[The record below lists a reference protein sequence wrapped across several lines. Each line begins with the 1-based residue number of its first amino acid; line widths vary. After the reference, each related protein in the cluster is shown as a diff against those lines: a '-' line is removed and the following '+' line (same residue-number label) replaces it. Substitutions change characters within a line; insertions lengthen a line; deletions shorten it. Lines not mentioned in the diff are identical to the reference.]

1 MLKALFITKHFNT
14 YADTFMMLGIAQIAE
29 YALSQTKQKTQMQLV
44 DEGSHYRI
52 QFKKPVNL
60 EPIAQLNYANPFPPV
75 CGQKTDR
82 DKIPPETPIFDVVKQ
97 GEIRKIYR
105 EYLFQTRSKPE
116 TGEDTPEPPHPS
128 TQNGVILTSLR
139 HDRNHNDL
147 WLQGWELRDKY
158 GALVTSLLQA
168 FSEETYS
175 ILNPGVE
182 RVAELF
188 KQATGCQLPTH
199 ASAVKIFLPT
209 AVQGVNRI
217 KADSNKTD
225 AQKADW
231 LSLWLIANGLFTFG
245 ISERVKISD
254 RIYDWRVTALEPHD
268 IQLNKYRDVLNN
280 LRQKNPPGS
289 GHGIA
294 RFDAELVLRLC
305 QELLNYHQAQAEAQ
319 PADEWDIWEPVNNFV
334 GGFAGTHFGQKG
346 QVYGVKEVFKL
357 GLPGW
362 INPKNYQDLV
372 NYQRI
377 LIEHLSVISSLSSEE
392 GHSEILAVYRDFIAG
407 NNLQKFFQ
415 FQVSYANYVI
425 KRLADN
431 QPKAP
436 RLFSLFGLNIMTQNF
451 KHRKGDQE
459 WNLTEITKDP
469 GFLRIAQ
476 AINSATVYAGTVRD
490 KNGQAKETGWERIYG
505 LAQRLSSQSGSKKDF
520 IIEISAFL
528 ASYEN
533 ENLRIDEELRKKGKP
548 HRIWT
553 TKEDLDRLIHLI
565 DNFGSSIVAN
575 LLIAYG
581 YAKGWGKAK
590 ESETKDITST
600 LSEETEFVVEKIDE
614 SNPGELDND

>member
-1 MLKALFITKHFNT
+1 MLKALFVTKHFNT
-14 YADTFMMLGIAQIAE
+14 YADTFLMLGLAQIAE
-29 YALSQTKQKTQMQLV
+29 YALSQTQQNTPMQLV
-44 DEGSHYRI
+44 DEGTRYRI

-60 EPIAQLNYANPFPPV
+60 EPITQLNYTNPFPPV

-82 DKIPPETPIFDVVKQ
+82 DKLPPETPIFDVVKQ
-97 GEIRKIYR
+97 TEIRKLYR
-105 EYLFQTRSKPE
+105 EYLFQTRNKPGTE
-116 TGEDTPEPPHPS
+116 EDTPKPSHPS
-128 TQNGVILTSLR
+128 TQNGAILTSLR

-147 WLQGWELRDKY
+147 WLQGWELRDNY
-158 GALVTSLLQA
+158 GALITSILQA
-168 FSEETYS
+168 FSEETHAV
-175 ILNPGVE
+175 LNPEIE
-182 RVAELF
+182 RVADLF
-188 KQATGCQLPTH
+188 KQATGRVLPTQ

-209 AVQGVNRI
+209 AVQGVSRV

-231 LSLWLIANGLFTFG
+231 LSLWLIASGLFALG

-268 IQLNKYRDVLNN
+268 IQFGKYQAVLNR
-280 LRQKNPPGS
+280 LRQYNPPSS

-305 QELLNYHQAQAEAQ
+305 QELLNHHKAQASAQ
-319 PADEWDIWEPVNNFV
+319 HEDELDIWEPINHFV

-346 QVYGVKEVFKL
+346 QVYGVKEVFNL

-362 INPKNYQDLV
+362 IRPKTYQDLLD
-372 NYQRI
+372 YQTI
-377 LIEHLSVISSLSSEE
+377 LIEHLSVISSLSAEE
-392 GHSEILAVYRDFIAG
+392 GHSELLALYRDFITG
-407 NNLQKFFQ
+407 TNSQKFFH
-415 FQVSYANYVI
+415 FQVSYADYVV
-425 KRLADN
+425 KRLADT
-431 QPKAP
+431 QARTP
-436 RLFSLFGLNIMTQNF
+436 RLFSLFGINLMTQNF
-451 KHRKGDQE
+451 KHRKSDQE
-459 WNLTEITKDP
+459 WSLTEITQNP

-490 KNGQAKETGWERIYG
+490 KNGQPKETGWERIYG

-533 ENLRIDEELRKKGKP
+533 ENLRIAEELRNKGKP
-548 HRIWT
+548 QRIWT

-565 DNFGSSIVAN
+565 DKFGSSLVAN

-590 ESETKDITST
+590 ESGAKNLTPN
-600 LSEETEFVVEKIDE
+600 LLEETELTVEEFDE
-614 SNPGELDND
+614 GESDND